1 MKKLAAVALAVVG
14 FAISGYSQGTVLFAN
29 NASSLV
35 TIDGVAAPINT
46 VTVGLYAGTSPDNLT
61 LRATVEIFP
70 VPGRFN
76 GGTVV
81 LDGIAGGETAT
92 LQLRAWS
99 TAAGNS
105 YEEAFATGNAAW
117 HAGLSDVWTQ
127 GTGNPGSEP
136 PGTPTAITG
145 TPGFTGADL
154 QPIPEPSTVLL
165 AVLGGLGLLLFRRR
179 K

>member
-35 TIDGVAAPINT
+35 TTAGVSSPINS
-46 VTVGLYAGTSPDNLT
+46 VTVGLYAGPSESSMT
-61 LRATVEIFP
+61 LVATVDIFP

-99 TAAGNS
+99 TASGFNN
-105 YEEAFATGNAAW
+105 YEEAFASGNPAW
-117 HAGLSDVWTQ
+117 DAGVSSIWTQ
-127 GTGNPGSEP
+127 ATGNPNSEP
-136 PGTPTAITG
+136 PGTPTAIT
-145 TPGFTGADL
+145 PGFTGMDL